1 MRFARLFLTVLHI
14 SQHRVGT
21 ASTTFLRPHDSS
33 GISTGDLVFVSPP
46 YDITSAFDDAIMASG
61 EATVRWMRQ
70 NGTPNAT
77 HEVVSHVALASRNA
91 AGELSFV
98 QALPPQVVLTPEADF
113 WHMIGPN
120 TTLYHAT
127 AVDSAVRAAGPA
139 AAELAISQVGKPYAN
154 DFEPPPDEFYC
165 SSLVEWAYSQALTST
180 SVFAPDNFV
189 LIFVPELYWENYY
202 EAMGLELPVNTTGSN
217 PTLLLHSSKLAFS
230 VLPVEVEETQTKI
243 KKT

>member
-1 MRFARLFLTVLHI
+1 MRFARLLLTVLHI

-21 ASTTFLRPHDSS
+21 SSASTFRPQDSS
-33 GISTGDLVFVSPP
+33 NIATGDLIFVSPP

-61 EATVRWMRQ
+61 EATVQWMRQ

-77 HEVVSHVALASRNA
+77 REVVSHVALASRND
-91 AGELSFV
+91 AGELSFI

-127 AVDSAVRAAGPA
+127 PVDSAVQEASA
-139 AAELAISQVGKPYAN
+139 AATELAIAQMGKPYAN

-165 SSLVEWAYSQALTST
+165 SSLVEWAYRQALAS
-180 SVFAPDNFV
+180 SAVFAPEDFI
-189 LIFVPELYWENYY
+189 LIFVPELYWKNYY
-202 EAMGLELPVNTTGSN
+202 ETMGLELPVNTTGSN

-230 VLPVEVEETQTKI
+230 VLPVKEAHI
-243 KKT
+243 KAKGT